1 MSPGT
6 LLPSCNTVKYL
17 LHFSKLNIK
26 FTDLSL
32 ATQNVYFTSKLKR
45 RGRSSD
51 LRLKVRITLKSIIDA
66 YFLIYKIPYYF
77 KVPLSSTL
85 NLYFIFQWYFIIS
98 FAERSNGTLFSG
110 GMWSVSLCTSAG
122 TCILLSQELYGN
134 FFNTQIVSCF
144 YLAEK
149 ILLKLHYYC
158 YKIGILMIL
167 EFSTWSIS
175 YLLSRM
181 DLLRQ
186 SSVD

>member
-26 FTDLSL
+26 FIDLSL

-85 NLYFIFQWYFIIS
+85 NLYFIFQ
-98 FAERSNGTLFSG
+98 
-110 GMWSVSLCTSAG
+110 
-122 TCILLSQELYGN
+122 
-134 FFNTQIVSCF
+134 
-144 YLAEK
+144 
-149 ILLKLHYYC
+149 
-158 YKIGILMIL
+158 
-167 EFSTWSIS
+167 
-175 YLLSRM
+175 
-181 DLLRQ
+181 
-186 SSVD
+186 